1 MHTYHYRSV
10 KAIAEHRY
18 PQINKNHHNPSRLD
32 SSKIWNDDWHDS
44 IPDMPNPARR
54 KQRSNDRAPDSSRAA

>member
-1 MHTYHYRSV
+1 MQTYHYRSV

-18 PQINKNHHNPSRLD
+18 PQIKNHLNPSRVA
-32 SSKIWNDDWHDS
+32 SSKSWHDDWHDS
-44 IPDMPNPARR
+44 IAEKPNPSRR